1 MICRTVNDP
10 SVIALTPQPHS
21 VDATLFNG
29 AHHQRPS
36 GGIDRSLFS
45 LSRSLYFPTS
55 NKRHRHRHT
64 ALAKIAPVRVP
75 LILPPSL
82 KTRARLQLFVGL
94 TLAESVSLHCGCHI
108 ESVISSATQ
117 WPLLGENTISSP
129 EGERGGGAGALG
141 RGRIISGVFLADRRC
156 HGFRFLLMGRF
167 KVCVAALE

>member
-45 LSRSLYFPTS
+45 LSCSLYFPTS

-64 ALAKIAPVRVP
+64 SLAKIALRPRPIDSPTVSKNACA
-75 LILPPSL
+75 PP
-82 KTRARLQLFVGL
+82 
-94 TLAESVSLHCGCHI
+94 TLCWSDLSQQRFFHI

-117 WPLLGENTISSP
+117 WPLLGETQYHHQKGKRGGRRGP
-129 EGERGGGAGALG
+129 GERENNFRSFFG
-141 RGRIISGVFLADRRC
+141 R
-156 HGFRFLLMGRF
+156 
-167 KVCVAALE
+167 